1 METFVT
7 ATPYDIIF
15 ANPPFV
21 PTPPS
26 ITGVVHSNGGADG
39 CGPTRSLLS
48 KLGQLLKPDG
58 QAMIRSLQ
66 IEGKHGPILAGEI
79 REASLGRPVEM
90 MRTTDCYIDLRIL
103 TRCLAS
109 EAGVHSDSVEAWH
122 QGLVDQHG
130 AELSLNWYAIHV
142 GAQDPASRGCTV
154 TDFDEAKYEKAYGP
168 EPMDHER
175 RIRTLADLEILR

>member
-90 MRTTDCYIDLRIL
+90 MRTTDCYIDPMSGLRGWRSL
-103 TRCLAS
+103 
-109 EAGVHSDSVEAWH
+109 
-122 QGLVDQHG
+122 GL
-130 AELSLNWYAIHV
+130 
-142 GAQDPASRGCTV
+142 SRGVAPGAGRSAWC
-154 TDFDEAKYEKAYGP
+154 
-168 EPMDHER
+168 
-175 RIRTLADLEILR
+175 